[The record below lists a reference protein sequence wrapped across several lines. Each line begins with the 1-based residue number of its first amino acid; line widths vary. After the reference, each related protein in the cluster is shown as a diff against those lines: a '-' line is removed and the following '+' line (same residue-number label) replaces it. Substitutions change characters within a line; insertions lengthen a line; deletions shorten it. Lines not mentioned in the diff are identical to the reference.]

1 MSGHESRGP
10 RREEHEE
17 HEEHENHEAW
27 VIPYADMLTLLMCLF
42 LVLFAVGNVDKQKF
56 EKLSESF
63 RSEFGSSSSSQVVS
77 LGEATTS
84 GPLSGGESLFDS
96 VTPITAAPSFTVDI
110 PADIGAGIAPEPVAP
125 VAPVVV
131 VVEVTDEVAAQ
142 QSYDELIALQLLVRE
157 RAEARGLA
165 DAVGFRFENRGLVVT
180 IITDEVLFDES
191 SADLK
196 PVGIEILELVA
207 DVLRAS
213 PNNISIEGHTD
224 SRPISSG
231 RYPSNWELSTARATS
246 VLRHLTENIGFDPAR
261 LSAAGYAD
269 TRPLASNDT
278 VEGAARNRRVEVV
291 VTSEVSLAPI
301 LEPDA

>member
-1 MSGHESRGP
+1 MSAPDSRGH

-56 EKLSESF
+56 EKLSESM
-63 RSEFGSSSSSQVVS
+63 RAEFGSGASEKIVS
-77 LGEATTS
+77 LGEEAST
-84 GPLSGGESLFDS
+84 GPLLGGESLFES
-96 VTPITAAPSFTVDI
+96 VTPTTATPSIVIGDPGAI
-110 PADIGAGIAPEPVAP
+110 GADIGPAIIAPIVE
-125 VAPVVV
+125 VV
-131 VVEVTDEVAAQ
+131 VTDEVAAQ
-142 QSYDELIALQLLVRE
+142 QSYDELLALQQLVRE

-165 DAVGFRFENRGLVVT
+165 DAVGFRFENRGLVVS
-180 IITDEVLFDES
+180 IITDQVLFPES
-191 SADLK
+191 SAVLQ
-196 PVGIEILELVA
+196 PQGIEIVELVA

-246 VLRHLTENIGFDPAR
+246 VLRHRTENIGFDPTR

-269 TRPLASNDT
+269 TRPVASNDT
-278 VEGAARNRRVEVV
+278 PEGAARNRRVEVV
-291 VTSEVSLAPI
+291 VTSDVSLASV
-301 LEPDA
+301 LQPDA

>member
-1 MSGHESRGP
+1 MSAPESRGH

-56 EKLSESF
+56 EKLSESM
-63 RSEFGSSSSSQVVS
+63 RNEFGSGSSEKVVS
-77 LGEATTS
+77 LGEEAST
-84 GPLSGGESLFDS
+84 GPLLGGESLFDS
-96 VTPITAAPSFTVDI
+96 VTPTTATPSIVVANPGAID
-110 PADIGAGIAPEPVAP
+110 ADIGPEIIAPIVE
-125 VAPVVV
+125 VV
-131 VVEVTDEVAAQ
+131 VTDEIAAQ
-142 QSYDELIALQLLVRE
+142 QSYDELLALQQLVRE

-180 IITDEVLFDES
+180 VVTDQVLFEES
-191 SADLK
+191 SAALQ

-207 DVLRAS
+207 EVLRAS

-231 RYPSNWELSTARATS
+231 RFPSNWELSTARATS
-246 VLRHLTENIGFDPAR
+246 VLRHLTENVGFDPTR

-269 TRPLASNDT
+269 TRPLRPQRHTRGRGTQPAGRGRRH
-278 VEGAARNRRVEVV
+278 VRRVARVGPP
-291 VTSEVSLAPI
+291 TRRLT
-301 LEPDA
+301 

>member
-1 MSGHESRGP
+1 MSAPESRGH

-56 EKLSESF
+56 EKLSESM
-63 RSEFGSSSSSQVVS
+63 RAEFGSGASEQVVS
-77 LGEATTS
+77 LGEEAST
-84 GPLSGGESLFDS
+84 GPLLGGESLFDS
-96 VTPITAAPSFTVDI
+96 VTPTTATPSIVIADPGAI
-110 PADIGAGIAPEPVAP
+110 GADIGPAIIAPIVE
-125 VAPVVV
+125 VV
-131 VVEVTDEVAAQ
+131 VTDEVAAQ
-142 QSYDELIALQLLVRE
+142 QSYDELLALQQLVHE
-157 RAEARGLA
+157 RAEARGLE
-165 DAVGFRFENRGLVVT
+165 DAVGFRFENRGLVVS
-180 IITDEVLFDES
+180 IITDQVLFEES
-191 SADLK
+191 SAVLQ
-196 PVGIEILELVA
+196 PQGIEILELVA

-246 VLRHLTENIGFDPAR
+246 VLRHLTENIGFDPTR

-269 TRPLASNDT
+269 TRPVAPNDT
-278 VEGAARNRRVEVV
+278 PEGAARNRRVEVV
-291 VTSEVSLAPI
+291 VTSDVSLASV
-301 LEPDA
+301 LEADA

>member
-1 MSGHESRGP
+1 MSAPDSRGH

-56 EKLSESF
+56 EKLSQSM
-63 RSEFGSSSSSQVVS
+63 RNEFGSGASDKIVS
-77 LGEATTS
+77 LGEAAST
-84 GPLSGGESLFDS
+84 GPLLGGESLFES
-96 VTPITAAPSFTVDI
+96 VTPTTATPSLVVANPGAI
-110 PADIGAGIAPEPVAP
+110 GGDIGPAVIAPIVE
-125 VAPVVV
+125 VV
-131 VVEVTDEVAAQ
+131 VTDEVAAQ
-142 QSYDELIALQLLVRE
+142 QSYDELLALEQLVHE

-165 DAVGFRFENRGLVVT
+165 DAVGFRFENRGLVVS
-180 IITDEVLFDES
+180 IITDQVLFEES
-191 SADLK
+191 SAVLQ
-196 PVGIEILELVA
+196 PQGIEILELVA

-246 VLRHLTENIGFDPAR
+246 VLRHLTENIGFDPTR

-269 TRPLASNDT
+269 TRPVASNDT
-278 VEGAARNRRVEVV
+278 PEGAARNRRVEVV
-291 VTSEVSLAPI
+291 VTSDVSLVSV

>member
-1 MSGHESRGP
+1 MSAPNSRGP

-56 EKLSESF
+56 EKLSESM
-63 RSEFGSSSSSQVVS
+63 RAEFGSGTSEKIVS
-77 LGEATTS
+77 LGEEAST
-84 GPLSGGESLFDS
+84 GPLLGGESLFES
-96 VTPITAAPSFTVDI
+96 VTPTTATPSIVAANPGAID
-110 PADIGAGIAPEPVAP
+110 ADIGPAVIAPIVETVA
-125 VAPVVV
+125 
-131 VVEVTDEVAAQ
+131 TDEVAAQ
-142 QSYDELIALQLLVRE
+142 QSYDDLLALQQLVRE
-157 RAEARGLA
+157 RAEARGLS
-165 DAVGFRFENRGLVVT
+165 DAVGFRFENRGLVVS
-180 IITDEVLFDES
+180 IITDQVLFEES
-191 SADLK
+191 SAVLE
-196 PVGIEILELVA
+196 PQGIEILELVA
-207 DVLRAS
+207 EVLRAS

-246 VLRHLTENIGFDPAR
+246 VLRHLTEHIGFDPAR

-269 TRPLASNDT
+269 TRPVAANDT
-278 VEGAARNRRVEVV
+278 SEGAARNRRVEVV
-291 VTSEVSLAPI
+291 VTSDVSLVSV

>member
-1 MSGHESRGP
+1 M
-10 RREEHEE
+10 
-17 HEEHENHEAW
+17 
-27 VIPYADMLTLLMCLF
+27 
-42 LVLFAVGNVDKQKF
+42 
-56 EKLSESF
+56 
-63 RSEFGSSSSSQVVS
+63 
-77 LGEATTS
+77 
-84 GPLSGGESLFDS
+84 
-96 VTPITAAPSFTVDI
+96 
-110 PADIGAGIAPEPVAP
+110 
-125 VAPVVV
+125 
-131 VVEVTDEVAAQ
+131 
-142 QSYDELIALQLLVRE
+142 RE

-180 IITDEVLFDES
+180 IITDQVLFDES
-191 SADLK
+191 SADLQ

-207 DVLRAS
+207 EVLRAT

-246 VLRHLTENIGFDPAR
+246 VLRHLTENTGFDPTR

-278 VEGAARNRRVEVV
+278 PEGAARNRRVEVV
-291 VTSEVSLAPI
+291 VTSDVSLAPV

>member
-1 MSGHESRGP
+1 MSGPESRGH

-17 HEEHENHEAW
+17 HEEHVNHESW

-56 EKLSESF
+56 EKLSQSM
-63 RSEFGSSSSSQVVS
+63 RNEFGSGSSDKIVS
-77 LGEATTS
+77 LGEEAST
-84 GPLSGGESLFDS
+84 GPLLGGESLFDS
-96 VTPITAAPSFTVDI
+96 VTPITATPSLVAAN
-110 PADIGAGIAPEPVAP
+110 PGAIGADVGPAIIAPVIVED
-125 VAPVVV
+125 VVPDDV
-131 VVEVTDEVAAQ
+131 VAAQ
-142 QSYDELIALQLLVRE
+142 QSYDELIALQQLVRE

-180 IITDEVLFDES
+180 IITDQVLFDES
-191 SADLK
+191 RADLQ

-207 DVLRAS
+207 EVLRAT

-246 VLRHLTENIGFDPAR
+246 VLRHLTETTGFDPTR

-278 VEGAARNRRVEVV
+278 PEGAARNRRVEVV
-291 VTSEVSLAPI
+291 VTSDVSLAPV

>member
-1 MSGHESRGP
+1 MSAESRGH

-56 EKLSESF
+56 EKLSESM
-63 RSEFGSSSSSQVVS
+63 RAEFGSGASEKVVS
-77 LGEATTS
+77 LGEEAS
-84 GPLSGGESLFDS
+84 IGPLLGGESLFES
-96 VTPITAAPSFTVDI
+96 VTPTTATPSIVIADPGAI
-110 PADIGAGIAPEPVAP
+110 DADIGPAIIAPIVE
-125 VAPVVV
+125 VV
-131 VVEVTDEVAAQ
+131 VTDEVAAQ
-142 QSYDELIALQLLVRE
+142 QSYDELLALQQLVHE
-157 RAEARGLA
+157 RAEARGLQ

-180 IITDEVLFDES
+180 IITDQVLFEES
-191 SADLK
+191 SATLQ

-207 DVLRAS
+207 EVLRAS

-231 RYPSNWELSTARATS
+231 RFPSNWELSTARATS
-246 VLRHLTENIGFDPAR
+246 VLRHLTENIGFDPTR

-269 TRPLASNDT
+269 TRPRDTNDT
-278 VEGAARNRRVEVV
+278 PEGAARNRRVEVV
-291 VTSEVSLAPI
+291 VTSDVSLASV
-301 LEPDA
+301 LQPDA